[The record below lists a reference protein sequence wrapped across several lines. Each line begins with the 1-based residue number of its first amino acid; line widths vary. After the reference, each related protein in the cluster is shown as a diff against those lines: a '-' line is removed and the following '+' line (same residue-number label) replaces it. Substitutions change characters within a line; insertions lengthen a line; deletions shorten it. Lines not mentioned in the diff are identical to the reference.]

1 MGGASGSA
9 SALPCPGFSASDF
22 FVSVATLRRFLSGF
36 VFSISQSRTKHGI
49 RVVILRRVA
58 KTGFRGSDFLLR
70 SISVFFSVF
79 PGFCPKS
86 LRKTAMVQF
95 YTGGRLRRI
104 LLQSCAGYR
113 CRLNSFLLQLHAGCY
128 IITNI

>member
-49 RVVILRRVA
+49 RVAILRRVA

-70 SISVFFSVF
+70 SISVFFQCF
-79 PGFCPKS
+79 PGLLPKKPAQNCNGAI
-86 LRKTAMVQF
+86 LHRWQVTQNTIAV
-95 YTGGRLRRI
+95 LRRI
-104 LLQSCAGYR
+104 PLPVEQLSVATPRRLLHY
-113 CRLNSFLLQLHAGCY
+113 Y
-128 IITNI
+128 